1 MSSNQ
6 TFAHNPEGD
15 QNRNRAFTLMMSF
28 KNSQQ
33 SEQLAS
39 SNVSN
44 PKESS
49 KNSNVESN
57 TTVNRGEIA
66 MFFEDNQQEENKEE
80 QKQ

>member
-1 MSSNQ
+1 
-6 TFAHNPEGD
+6 
-15 QNRNRAFTLMMSF
+15 
-28 KNSQQ
+28 
-33 SEQLAS
+33 LAS

-49 KNSNVESN
+49 KNANVESN

-80 QKQ
+80 